1 MKLSLKDKRTRIW
14 LAAAAVVILAVVL
27 TVILLPSGSPARDAK
42 KSTYQIQA
50 EYSPSTHVIRGSMT
64 LNYLNQT
71 GNPLESLSLHLYPNA
86 FSSQENAPFPQEWME
101 LAYPNGFNTG
111 GIEVT
116 NIRVNG
122 KEAQTSLEEN
132 NQILNIQIPKL
143 NKNRTVK
150 LEMDFTVTLPN
161 ASGRFGYTDFG
172 VNLGNWYPIVCG
184 YDQGFVKNP
193 YYSTGDPFF
202 SETALYEV
210 ALTLPQEYT
219 LATTGTITQKDQS
232 DPLKTVW
239 NIQADNVR
247 DFACVFSTNYQLLS
261 RAGGRHYSLFL
272 FYVRKPGKR
281 LWNSAVSSYENI

>member
-14 LAAAAVVILAVVL
+14 LAAAAVVTLAVVL

-143 NKNRTVK
+143 NKNSYAPQR
-150 LEMDFTVTLPN
+150 L
-161 ASGRFGYTDFG
+161 R
-172 VNLGNWYPIVCG
+172 
-184 YDQGFVKNP
+184 
-193 YYSTGDPFF
+193 PFW
-202 SETALYEV
+202 
-210 ALTLPQEYT
+210 
-219 LATTGTITQKDQS
+219 I
-232 DPLKTVW
+232 
-239 NIQADNVR
+239 
-247 DFACVFSTNYQLLS
+247 
-261 RAGGRHYSLFL
+261 H
-272 FYVRKPGKR
+272 
-281 LWNSAVSSYENI
+281 